1 MLAALQ
7 DKTKASG
14 QQNVFK
20 MILVPLSFVDSTSLT
35 VWAVRDIEIF

>member
-20 MILVPLSFVDSTSLT
+20 MTLVPLSYLLT
-35 VWAVRDIEIF
+35 VPH